1 MPTKNELKYKASFF
15 QLFIFLFLFSLIITT
30 LSTMIDEG
38 KIELFIFLNTL
49 IFLILACSLVSMF
62 FIWMFPGIIN
72 RDGIGAYTFWGKYK
86 FINWEDVEKASSRRI
101 AGLKYHNIF
110 IKNQKKPLWLF
121 YGSKNKLKE
130 IGEEL
135 KLDDKFIKIF
145 V

>member
-1 MPTKNELKYKASFF
+1 MPTKKEIKYKAPFF
-15 QLFIFLFLFSLIITT
+15 QLFFFLFLFSSLGTT
-30 LSTMIDEG
+30 LSIIIDEG

-62 FIWMFPGIIN
+62 LIWMYPGIIS
-72 RDGIGAYTFWGKYK
+72 RDGIGAYAFWGRYK
-86 FINWEDVEKASSRRI
+86 FIKWDDVERISSRRI
-101 AGLKYHNIF
+101 VGLKYLNIF
-110 IKNQKKPLWLF
+110 IKNQKKPLWLL

-145 V
+145 L